1 MPTYYDEMQILEEK
15 REDKKVYREWFEA
28 QNFEEPPRHTVR
40 RKRRAPRTD
49 LRK

>member
-15 REDKKVYREWFEA
+15 REDKQAYREWFEA
-28 QNFEEPPRHTVR
+28 QHFEEPRRTVR